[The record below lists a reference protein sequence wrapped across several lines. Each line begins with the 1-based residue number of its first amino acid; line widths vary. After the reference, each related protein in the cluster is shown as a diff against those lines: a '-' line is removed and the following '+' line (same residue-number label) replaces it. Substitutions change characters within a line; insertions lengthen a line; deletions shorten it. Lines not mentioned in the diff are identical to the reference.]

1 MNSSSALPYVLEEAA
16 VIWTWYNYV
25 QLLLAIT
32 GIVGN
37 ALVILIYFKNPKMRN
52 TTNMLLVGLA
62 VADLLTS
69 LMLIPVP
76 TLISGIP
83 LDWRGEFYCKIV
95 YSYELMWISITVS
108 VFTLTMVS
116 VERYLAISYPIKYRI
131 VFSES
136 RPKIVL
142 ICVWVVAVGFNLYSL
157 FIWFNINGSC
167 ALIWPSDTFRFTLG
181 VTLFVLKFVLPV
193 VIMFVTHGA
202 TILTL
207 RKHANELRSRS
218 EASNSPA
225 YALLQA
231 KQKVVE
237 MLFIVMV
244 TFIVCWTPDQVGHF
258 GYTVGFVPY
267 RFLYGTAYRCFVL
280 LAFFNSCVNPI
291 IYAFKN
297 EKFRNAFRDLLPG
310 RGEDRRRMGQSSMGD
325 TVMTETHKSTLA

>member
-1 MNSSSALPYVLEEAA
+1 MNSSIYSSNLPDGLEEAA
-16 VIWTWYNYV
+16 VNWTWYNYV

-83 LDWRGEFYCKIV
+83 QDWRGEFYCKII
-95 YSYELMWISITVS
+95 YCYELMWISITVS

-116 VERYLAISYPIKYRI
+116 VERYLAISYPIRYRI

-136 RPKIVL
+136 RPKFVL
-142 ICVWVVAVGFNLYSL
+142 IGVWVVAVGCNLYSL
-157 FIWFNINGSC
+157 FIWFNIDGRC
-167 ALIWPSDTFRFTLG
+167 TLIWPSDTFRITLG
-181 VTLFVLKFVLPV
+181 VTLFLLKFVLPV
-193 VIMFVTHGA
+193 IIMCATHVA

-207 RKHANELRSRS
+207 RKNAHELRLRS
-218 EASNSPA
+218 DTDSSE

-231 KQKVVE
+231 KQKVIE
-237 MLFIVMV
+237 MLFIVVV

-267 RFLYGTAYRCFVL
+267 RFLYSTSYRCFVL
-280 LAFFNSCVNPI
+280 LAFFNSCANPI

-297 EKFRNAFRDLLPG
+297 GKFRNALRDLFRG
-310 RGEDRRRMGQSSMGD
+310 RGGGPS
-325 TVMTETHKSTLA
+325 